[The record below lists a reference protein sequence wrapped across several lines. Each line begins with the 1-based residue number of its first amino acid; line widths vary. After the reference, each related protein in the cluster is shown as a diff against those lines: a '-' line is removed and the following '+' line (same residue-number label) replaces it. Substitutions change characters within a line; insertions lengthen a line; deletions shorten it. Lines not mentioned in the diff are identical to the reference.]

1 MSESRKN
8 FFAAVLSFLVAVAV
22 FGVARVGGS
31 DLGHDP
37 MPVTAIAD
45 IR

>member
-1 MSESRKN
+1 MSERRKN
-8 FFAAVLSFLVAVAV
+8 FFAIVLSFLVAVAV

-31 DLGHDP
+31 DLARDAI
-37 MPVTAIAD
+37 PVTASAD